1 MKYSHSEEAYISEL
15 VAGAQLL
22 YETYEEE
29 RRQEIASRRPSVRYS
44 LKTAEPPSSE
54 DFNKSIEKLRND
66 QQLRYSTKGKNILD
80 DIYTRPD
87 RVRFRV
93 DESEPTPEQK
103 EQQKSISR
111 KLLIDFRKKEWG
123 LFDYIEWFVN
133 KILGKKQIK
142 DFSNLYSYKDIPLAP
157 SFGEMLLDKIR
168 EKNLTNP
175 EVYHAARI
183 DRKYFSKIISS
194 HFYKPSRAAAIS
206 LCFALKLD
214 LEETSD
220 LLATAGYLLSR
231 SSKSDVIVEYFIR
244 NRNYNLDDLNEVLY
258 RLGEQPLS

>member
-1 MKYSHSEEAYISEL
+1 MKYSHSEEKYISEL

-29 RRQEIASRRPSVRYS
+29 RRQENASRKPTVRYS
-44 LKTAEPPSSE
+44 LKTVEPPSSE
-54 DFNKSIEKLRND
+54 DFNKSIEKIRND
-66 QQLRYSTKGKNILD
+66 QELRFSTKSKSILD
-80 DIYTRPD
+80 GYSRRDNQ
-87 RVRFRV
+87 VRFRV
-93 DESEPTPEQK
+93 DESQGTPEGK
-103 EQQKSISR
+103 EQSKSKSR
-111 KLLIDFRKKEWG
+111 ELLIDFRKKEWG

-157 SFGEMLLDKIR
+157 SFGEMLLDIIR

-214 LEETSD
+214 LDETSD